1 MRKLALIALIAIAGG
16 AFYLIRDVGHIPL
29 FDANLQ
35 VLAES
40 EVEGYCAGLTFWS
53 NRGSGNAAEAAACRN
68 ESDRSTDPDLTRVPA
83 FFCMAVREAG
93 FAGTVDEC
101 LGILDG
107 QKLWP
112 TRDGDLTNSWSQS
125 APYPGDL
132 AFVVPPSD
140 SRTGTREGFDRGDE
154 APPTTTTTTGAE

>member
-1 MRKLALIALIAIAGG
+1 MRRLALISLIVVAGG
-16 AFYLIRDVGHIPL
+16 AFYLLHDVGRIPM
-29 FDANLQ
+29 FDDNLRP
-35 VLAES
+35 LAES

-53 NRGSGNAAEAAACRN
+53 NRGSGNAAEAAACRAG
-68 ESDRSTDPDLTRVPA
+68 SDRSTEPDLVRVPA

-140 SRTGTREGFDRGDE
+140 SRTGTRDGFSRDDE
-154 APPTTTTTTGAE
+154 PPTTTTTGDQE